1 MEPEVFTISGSPFVW
16 RVLLTLELKR
26 ASYTNHVFEM
36 SKGEHK
42 AADYLALNPRGKVP
56 TLRDGAVVVAESLAI
71 MAYLDR
77 KIPEPPL
84 FGQTAE
90 ETGRIWKAVLD
101 SALYLDPAALRVVL
115 PIFRDLVGD
124 NAEDMKAAAQEVHAE
139 LARMEE
145 TLAGGDWLEGDA
157 ITAADIAA
165 YPVIEVLQRA
175 AGKESAQPLALGFL
189 PLDETYPAIE
199 AWRRRITELPGYER
213 TYPPNWR
220 EAA

>member
-1 MEPEVFTISGSPFVW
+1 MEPEVFTINGSPFVW

-145 TLAGGDWLEGDA
+145 TLA
-157 ITAADIAA
+157 A

-175 AGKESAQPLALGFL
+175 AGKDSAQPLALGFL

-199 AWRRRITELPGYER
+199 AWRRRITGLPGYER